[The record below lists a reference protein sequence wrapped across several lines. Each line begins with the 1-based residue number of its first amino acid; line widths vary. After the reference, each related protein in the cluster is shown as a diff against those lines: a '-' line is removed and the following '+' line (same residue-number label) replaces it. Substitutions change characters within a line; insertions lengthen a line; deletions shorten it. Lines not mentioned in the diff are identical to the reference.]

1 MPEVWGGGS
10 AGSPA
15 LTVDDLLA
23 SAFSPYRGL
32 HALAHLPAPPRLL
45 AVDVHETPSGYT
57 FLCDVPGIPQENV
70 KISLV
75 PEERLISISAERSM
89 QTEGPQHRQERYYGM
104 TTRSFRLPANTD
116 MEHVAAT
123 AEHGVLNITL
133 PKTSESHEGVRKVP
147 IEWRSAEVE
156 KEEVPPAGASPADAA

>member
-1 MPEVWGGGS
+1 MS
-10 AGSPA
+10 

-32 HALAHLPAPPRLL
+32 HALAHLPSPPRLL
-45 AVDVHETPSGYT
+45 AVDVHETPSGFT

-70 KISLV
+70 KINIV

-89 QTEGPQHRQERYYGM
+89 QTECPHHRQERYYGV
-104 TTRSFRLPANTD
+104 TTRSFRLPANAD
-116 MEHVAAT
+116 MEHVAAS

-133 PKTSESHEGVRKVP
+133 PKTSETHEGVRKVP
-147 IEWRSAEVE
+147 IEWRITTSADEE
-156 KEEVPPAGASPADAA
+156 KEAVVPAATPADAA